1 MCKEKFGHSIT
12 KEVEEKDGTKFMLT
26 HVALPSI
33 SILERALEKI
43 KSMYK
48 EQFGHPVAED
58 IIEKDGIKFSIACG
72 LPPSISTPK
81 QLYPHYEGRL
91 LPLHRH
97 HIRHPV
103 RHPLNTT

>member
-48 EQFGHPVAED
+48 EQFGHSVDDPW
-58 IIEKDGIKFSIACG
+58 IGIWRWDG
-72 LPPSISTPK
+72 
-81 QLYPHYEGRL
+81 
-91 LPLHRH
+91 
-97 HIRHPV
+97 RHPHLTASTSWHQRV
-103 RHPLNTT
+103 L